1 MLRGLPLVDVGLL
14 VLASTALMVFASF
27 NTPFD

>member
-1 MLRGLPLVDVGLL
+1 MLRGLPLVDVGLV

-27 NTPFD
+27 KILFD